1 MTPITLNLELKGGFK
16 FKKFIAGAY
25 GTLSFSTAGA
35 APVNCYK
42 RKMYIPIAGKGS
54 CVSFFFLR
62 RGLSFQGG
70 YIEPVFLFSPEDA

>member
-25 GTLSFSTAGA
+25 GTLAFSTAGA

-42 RKMYIPIAGKGS
+42 QKMYIPIAGKGS
-54 CVSFFFLR
+54 CVSFFFFTEGAQFPGWIYR
-62 RGLSFQGG
+62 TSVSFQ
-70 YIEPVFLFSPEDA
+70 P